1 MALILTTRSLDTPQ
15 PMPQQLRLN
24 TETEVMSPSES
35 VTGNQ
40 NQLCLRHRDTSVGI
54 TDMEDY
60 ENTNQTFIS

>member
-1 MALILTTRSLDTPQ
+1 MALILTTRSLDTPM

-24 TETEVMSPSES
+24 TEPEVMSPRES
-35 VTGNQ
+35 VTG

-60 ENTNQTFIS
+60 ENTNQTIII